1 VTVGTTA
8 RDLNAERVCYRV
20 NIKFGVITLR
30 NYAYVTGGVVTPG
43 VVTPGVVTPMLRY
56 TDMCS
61 KNGHNLG

>member
-30 NYAYVTGGVVTPG
+30 NYAYVTGGVVTLRDRG
-43 VVTPGVVTPMLRY
+43 VVTPRLRY
-56 TDMCS
+56 TDM
-61 KNGHNLG
+61 